1 MLKEITP
8 KTIRE
13 YQRCRSRQVGP
24 RTVNLEV
31 KLLRGILKAED
42 QWKRFA
48 EDVKPLRGSGGSP
61 GRALSPEEDLRLL
74 DKAEQRPKW
83 IVAYLTTVVA
93 NETGMRGVEL
103 RNLRLGD
110 IDLDCKILTIG
121 KSKNQSGLRRIVLT
135 NEAIKAILKLLDRA
149 AILGASRPEHFLIPG
164 KVNGGYDPTKP
175 TKGWRTA
182 WRSIRKAA
190 GLGRFRFHDL
200 RHTFITTHA
209 EIGTPLPVLMAQ
221 AGHLSRQMTE
231 LYTHISQ
238 KAMQQAAHNFEQS
251 KIERL
256 AEARKKLAVQPAQ
269 YSTRQKPS

>member
-1 MLKEITP
+1 
-8 KTIRE
+8 
-13 YQRCRSRQVGP
+13 
-24 RTVNLEV
+24 
-31 KLLRGILKAED
+31 
-42 QWKRFA
+42 
-48 EDVKPLRGSGGSP
+48 
-61 GRALSPEEDLRLL
+61 L
-74 DKAEQRPKW
+74 D
-83 IVAYLTTVVA
+83 
-93 NETGMRGVEL
+93 G
-103 RNLRLGD
+103 
-110 IDLDCKILTIG
+110 KILTIG

-135 NEAIKAILKLLDRA
+135 NEAIKAILKPLDRA
-149 AILGASRPEHFLIPG
+149 AILGASRPEHFLIPA

-256 AEARKKLAVQPAQ
+256 A
-269 YSTRQKPS
+269 